1 MKKLM
6 MMVTAVALIFAGCSG
21 GDEPNPE
28 MVKLKAEKEA
38 LARDAST
45 KDSTINSFMESL
57 NEIEENL
64 RQVKQRQGNIS
75 ESSKGGAELQGN
87 AKDRINED
95 INFINEMME
104 ENKSKIASLQ
114 SRLKKSNI
122 KISELEKMITNMTA
136 QLEEKDKEIVSLKEQ
151 LAAMNIQVNELN
163 TTVSGLRNESAG
175 KTQVIEQQTQ
185 KMNTAW
191 YCVGTYKELRDN
203 RVVNKEGGFLGLGK
217 KKILKSDFNQDYFT
231 QIDVTKVTSI
241 PLNAKNAKVITN
253 HPMNSYK
260 IEMDGKKKAKSITIT
275 NPEQFWRSSK
285 YLVVTVEK

>member
-1 MKKLM
+1 

>member
-1 MKKLM
+1 
-6 MMVTAVALIFAGCSG
+6 MMVTAVALIFAGCKG

-28 MVKLKAEKEA
+28 MEKLKAEKEA

-95 INFINEMME
+95 INFINEVME

-260 IEMDGKKKAKSITIT
+260 LEMDGKKKAKSLTIT

>member
-1 MKKLM
+1 
-6 MMVTAVALIFAGCSG
+6 MMVTAVALIFAGCKG

-28 MVKLKAEKEA
+28 MEKLKAEKEA

-95 INFINEMME
+95 INFINEVME

-163 TTVSGLRNESAG
+163 TTVSGLRSESAG

-260 IEMDGKKKAKSITIT
+260 LEMDGKKKAKSLTIT